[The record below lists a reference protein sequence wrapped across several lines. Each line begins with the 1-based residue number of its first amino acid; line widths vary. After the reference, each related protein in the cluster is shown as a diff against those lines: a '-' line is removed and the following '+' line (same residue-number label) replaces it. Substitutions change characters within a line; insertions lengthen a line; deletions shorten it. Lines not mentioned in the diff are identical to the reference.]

1 MYLWKNTNGIKNNI
15 QWIFTIIMEGNG
27 QVITINKKILKKKV
41 LKYNMKIN
49 AKTRKFVNKN
59 NNVINVLNE
68 L

>member
-15 QWIFTIIMEGNG
+15 QWIFTLIMEGNG

>member
-1 MYLWKNTNGIKNNI
+1 MYLWKNMNGIKNNI
-15 QWIFTIIMEGNG
+15 LWIFTLIMEGNG

>member
-15 QWIFTIIMEGNG
+15 QWIFTLIMEGNG

-49 AKTRKFVNKN
+49 AKTRKFVNNN